1 VTTALVAG
9 GAMMMVVVMM
19 MMMMICRVAP
29 FTFHGGS
36 GDVAAVIIDIGYLFG
51 AGGLF
56 LFASVGQREQSSV
69 ESCDHY
75 LSNQYQL
82 PGVDVRY

>member
-1 VTTALVAG
+1 MTTTLVAG
-9 GAMMMVVVMM
+9 GAMMMMM
-19 MMMMICRVAP
+19 MMIGMMICRVSP

-36 GDVAAVIIDIGYLFG
+36 GVAIVAAIIDIDIGYLLG
-51 AGGLF
+51 AGG

-75 LSNQYQL
+75 LSISVAR
-82 PGVDVRY
+82 GG